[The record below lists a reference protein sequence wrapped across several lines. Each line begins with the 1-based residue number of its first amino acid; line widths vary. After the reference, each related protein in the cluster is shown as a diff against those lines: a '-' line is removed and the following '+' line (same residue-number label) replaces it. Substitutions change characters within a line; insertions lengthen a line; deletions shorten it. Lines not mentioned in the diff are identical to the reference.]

1 MPGTIVILNSIPAPA
16 GRKTVRTKYK
26 VSIDG
31 PDGNLLK
38 GGTED
43 RYAVQPGTYRVR
55 MSSGGLRT
63 NAVTVEVSEGG
74 RHYVRITP
82 TWCYQLSLI
91 PGLGILPGLL
101 ALTCPGLILR
111 INNSQL

>member
-1 MPGTIVILNSIPAPA
+1 MPGTIAILNNIPVPA
-16 GRKTVRTKYK
+16 GRRTVRIKYK

-31 PDGNLLK
+31 PDGNLLR

-55 MSSGGLRT
+55 VSSHGRRT

-74 RHYVRITP
+74 RHYVRISP
-82 TWCYQLSLI
+82 TWFYQLSTI
-91 PGLGILPGLL
+91 PYFGILPRLL
-101 ALTCPGLILR
+101 VGAYPGLVLR
-111 INNSQL
+111 IRNSQL